1 MTEPSETRVI
11 LIRGGRVYDPA
22 GDTDRPALRDVVIEG
37 DTILSV
43 SAPDEDGE
51 AKRRVEAAAAQG
63 RAEVIDAR
71 DRLVVPGFVNAHYHS
86 YDTLAKGL
94 IEDAPFDLWALQTQ
108 PAFYG
113 RRSREEL
120 RLRTLLGA
128 MECLKSGITTVQ
140 DMCTLV
146 PQDEDTLDVI
156 ADAYAEVGIRV
167 VFALALRDLGD
178 LDIAPF
184 LPEIHDEAVRR
195 AVTGAP
201 RDAAEDLAFAESQV
215 RRRPAG
221 GLWHWGVSASGPQR
235 SSDALLEGVATLSE
249 RHGLPIF
256 THVYE
261 TRAQVAKARRIYG
274 PRGGSM
280 IRHMAEVGIL
290 GPRTTM
296 AHGVWIA
303 PDEIAAIAASG
314 ASVAHNPLS
323 NMKLK
328 SGVAPIRALKAE
340 GVNLAIGCDN
350 CSCGDCQN
358 MFQGMKMFCLLA
370 GVADPE
376 PTGVHAVHAFEAATR
391 GGARAVG
398 LGETLGAVA
407 AGRKADLSLVDLSS
421 LAFTPLN
428 SAVRQLVFSE
438 TGSGIDTVLVGGR
451 VVVRDRRLTTV
462 DEAAFRAELA
472 DIMPAFRRDFEGLR
486 RTSDAAAPALREAL
500 RRLDEVDVGLERHL
514 ARR

>member
-1 MTEPSETRVI
+1 MI

-22 GDTDRPALRDVVIEG
+22 GDTDRPAVRDVLIEG

-43 SAPDEDGE
+43 TLPEEDRD
-51 AKRRVEAAAAQG
+51 AKRRVEAEAARGAG
-63 RAEVIDAR
+63 EVIDAH
-71 DRLVVPGFVNAHYHS
+71 DRLVLPGFVNAHYHS

-108 PAFYG
+108 PAYYG
-113 RRSREEL
+113 RRSTGEL

-128 MECLKSGITTVQ
+128 IECLKGGITTVQ

-146 PQDEDTLDVI
+146 PQDEETLDVI
-156 ADAYAEVGIRV
+156 ASAYAEVGIRV
-167 VFALALRDLGD
+167 VFALALRDVGD

-184 LPEIHDEAVRR
+184 LPADLGEDVRR
-195 AVTGAP
+195 AVTGTP
-201 RDAAEDLAFAESQV
+201 RDAAEDLAFADAQI
-215 RRRPAG
+215 RRLPSG

-235 SSDALLEGVATLSE
+235 SSDALLEGVAALSE
-249 RHGLPIF
+249 RHALQIF

-261 TRAQVAKARRIYG
+261 TRAQAAKARRIY
-274 PRGGSM
+274 PRHGGSM

-290 GPRTTM
+290 GARTTM

-303 PDEIAAIAASG
+303 PDEIEAIARAG
-314 ASVAHNPLS
+314 ATVAHNPLS

-328 SGVAPIRALKAE
+328 SGVAPIRALRAE

-350 CSCGDCQN
+350 GSCGDCQN
-358 MFQGMKMFCLLA
+358 MFQGLKMFCLLA

-376 PTGVHAVHAFEAATR
+376 PTGVHAVHALEAATR

-398 LGETLGAVA
+398 LGDALGAVA
-407 AGRKADLSLVDLSS
+407 PGRKADISLVS
-421 LAFTPLN
+421 LGTMAFTPFN
-428 SAVRQLVFSE
+428 SAARQLVFSE
-438 TGSGIDTVLVGGR
+438 TGSGVDTVLVGGR
-451 VVVRDRRLTTV
+451 VVVRGGRMTTV
-462 DEAAFRAELA
+462 DEAAVRAEVEA
-472 DIMPAFRRDFEGLR
+472 IMPAFRRDFEALR
-486 RTSDAAAPALREAL
+486 RTSVEAAPALVEAL
-500 RRLDEVDVGLERHL
+500 RRLDGVDVGLDRHL

>member
-1 MTEPSETRVI
+1 MI

-22 GDTDRPALRDVVIEG
+22 GDTDQPSLRDVLIEG

-43 SAPDEDGE
+43 SAPDAELE
-51 AKRRVEAAAAQG
+51 AKRRVEDEAAQG

-128 MECLKSGITTVQ
+128 MECLKAGITTVQ

-146 PQDEDTLDVI
+146 PQDEETLDVI

-167 VFALALRDLGD
+167 VFALALRDIGD

-184 LPEIHDEAVRR
+184 LPEIHDETVRR
-195 AVTGAP
+195 AVTGSP
-201 RDAAEDLAFAESQV
+201 RDAAEDLAFAEAQI

-221 GLWHWGVSASGPQR
+221 ELWQWGVSVSGPQR
-235 SSDALLEGVATLSE
+235 SSDALLEGVAALSE

-261 TRAQVAKARRIYG
+261 TRAQAAKARRIYG
-274 PRGGSM
+274 PHSGSM
-280 IRHMAEVGIL
+280 IRHMADVGLL

-303 PDEIAAIAASG
+303 PDEIATIAKSG
-314 ASVAHNPLS
+314 ATVAHNPVS

-370 GVADPE
+370 GVSDPE
-376 PTGVHAVHAFEAATR
+376 PTGVHAVHAIEAATR
-391 GGARAVG
+391 GGARALG
-398 LGETLGAVA
+398 LGDAVGAVA
-407 AGRKADLSLVDLSS
+407 PGHKADLSLMDLTS

-438 TGSGIDTVLVGGR
+438 TGSGVDTVLVGGR
-451 VVVRDRRLTTV
+451 VVVREGRLTKV

-472 DIMPAFRRDFEGLR
+472 EVMPAFRQDFEGLR
-486 RTSDAAAPALREAL
+486 RTSVAAAPALIEAL
-500 RRLDEVDVGLERHL
+500 RRLEAVDIGLDRHL
-514 ARR
+514 GRRWRPDPWA